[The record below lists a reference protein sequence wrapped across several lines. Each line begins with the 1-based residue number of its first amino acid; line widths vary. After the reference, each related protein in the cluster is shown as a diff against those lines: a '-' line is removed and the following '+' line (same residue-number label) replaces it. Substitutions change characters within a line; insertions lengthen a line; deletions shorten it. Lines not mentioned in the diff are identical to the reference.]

1 MRRRALHVFLSLC
14 LILSS
19 LLAIEII
26 IAPSASAALTCARGG
41 VCIVGDTGPGGGKVF
56 NVSGT
61 SYLEAAQSDLAD
73 MAYETAMGVAVN
85 STYNG
90 KTGWRLPT
98 LDESKL
104 MNQQRTLLNFTS
116 NSYYWTSS
124 ETTISQAY
132 IIAMTYTSWY
142 PFEKTSPFPSRPIR
156 SFSALT
162 CANGGTCAIGDTGPG
177 GGKVFVSGGSFTC
190 GANLE
195 LSCSALEYAT
205 AWTDTQVAWSGNLT
219 DLIGRDLNQ
228 LGGGLGN
235 SESMVAQSGGGS
247 TPLRAATIARAFRG
261 GGKSDWYLPSYWEA
275 VNLSYLRA
283 TLTGFQSGTYWTSS
297 EAFAN
302 SANYLNIMTGLSS
315 YTSKGSLYWVRPI
328 RAFLEVGILTS
339 RTLLINSGSLKSSYS
354 MAETPPTLTSTA
366 SAGAGSK
373 SYSSSTSGICSV
385 DSSSGLV
392 TFAALGT
399 CTITAAIDA
408 DSTYAAVTSTSR
420 SFTIA
425 KGIPEVSLSI
435 VGGSAQLMYRT
446 SAQISVLSNVA
457 GRFTLQANS
466 KAVPGCINVSITS
479 SRNCFLKPSVRGILA
494 LTVNFMPSNTIN
506 YFSRSSQVF
515 NIPVARRTTLR

>member
-1 MRRRALHVFLSLC
+1 MRKSALPVFLAFC
-14 LILSS
+14 LTLSS
-19 LLAIEII
+19 I
-26 IAPSASAALTCARGG
+26 IAVELAFASSASAALTCARGG
-41 VCIVGDTGPGGGKVF
+41 VCVVGDTGPGGGKVF
-56 NVSGT
+56 DVVGT
-61 SYLEAAQSDLAD
+61 SYLEATPNDLSD
-73 MAYETAMGVAVN
+73 MAWETVMGVAAN
-85 STYNG
+85 SIYNG
-90 KTGWRLPT
+90 ITGWRLPT
-98 LDESKL
+98 LDEAKL

-132 IIAMTYTSWY
+132 IIAMTFTSWY
-142 PFEKTSPFPSRPIR
+142 TFAKTSTFPSRPIR

-162 CANGGTCAIGDTGPG
+162 CANGGTCAVGDTGPG

-195 LSCSALEYAT
+195 FSCSALEYAT

-228 LGGGLGN
+228 LGGGFGN
-235 SESMVAQSGGGS
+235 SDSMVAQSGGGS

-275 VNLSYLRA
+275 ANLSWRRA
-283 TLTGFQSGTYWTSS
+283 TLTGFQSGIYWTSS

-302 SANYLNIMTGLSS
+302 SANHLNIMTGSSS
-315 YTSKGSLYWVRPI
+315 YASKSSLYWVRPI
-328 RAFLEVGILTS
+328 RAFLEVGILS
-339 RTLLINSGSLKSSYS
+339 ARTLSINAGSLSSSYS

-373 SYSSSTSGICSV
+373 SYSSSTTGVCSV

-392 TFAALGT
+392 TFVALGT

-408 DSTYAAVTSTSR
+408 DSTYAAVTSASR
-420 SFTIA
+420 SFTVT
-425 KGIPEVSLSI
+425 KGLPEISLSI

-457 GRFTLQANS
+457 GRFTLKANG
-466 KAVPGCINVSITS
+466 KAVPGCVNVSITS
-479 SRNCFLKPSVRGILA
+479 SRNCSLKPSARGVLA
-494 LTVNFMPSNTIN
+494 LTVNFTPTNTSNF
-506 YFSRSSQVF
+506 FSRSSQVF
-515 NIPVARRTTLR
+515 NIPVTRRTTLR